1 MTEQMVSTKA
11 LQQWVQDALTA
22 AGSNDTEAQ
31 LTAKNLVLAN
41 LSGHDSHGVG
51 MMARYTK
58 SFLGG
63 ELKLNQKIQ
72 LVVDTGPMVIAECSM
87 GMGQSVGHQAIDV
100 GIERAREH
108 GVALL
113 GVRNAHHIGRI
124 GHWAEQAI
132 EAGMVSMHFV
142 NATIKTPIVAPH
154 GGSEARFLTN
164 PFTVG
169 IPRRDGEPLVLDFAT
184 SSIAH
189 GKARVA
195 LNKGVEVPEGTTI
208 GPDGQPTNDPGV
220 LFNEPLG
227 AIRTF
232 AQHKGHALAIVCE
245 LLGAAMIGGET
256 THPKT
261 LPDGLGITNNMLS
274 IIFDPARLGTTETFE
289 SETRSF
295 IDWVQSAKLD
305 EVGQE
310 LGGILMPGDPERRM
324 RAERAA
330 SMPVD
335 AGTMAELTEVAR
347 QISAHS
353 GKPVADPAQLPA

>member
-1 MTEQMVSTKA
+1 MAEQLVSTKA
-11 LQQWVQDALTA
+11 MQQWIHDVLIA
-22 AGSNDTEAQ
+22 AGSNETEAA
-31 LTAKNLVLAN
+31 LTAQNLVLAN

-63 ELKLNQKIQ
+63 ELKLNQTIK
-72 LVVDTGPMVIAECSM
+72 LVVDTGPMVIADCNM
-87 GMGQSVGHQAIDV
+87 GMGQSVGHQALDV
-100 GIERAREH
+100 GIERAKEH

-132 EAGMVSMHFV
+132 EAGLVSMHFV

-154 GGSEARFLTN
+154 GGAEARFLTN

-169 IPRRDGEPLVLDFAT
+169 IPRRDGDPLVLDFAT

-195 LNKGVEVPEGTTI
+195 LNKGVQLPEGTTI
-208 GPDGQPTNDPGV
+208 GPDGKPSTDPAV
-220 LFNEPLG
+220 LYDEPLG

-245 LLGAAMIGGET
+245 LLGAAMIGGQT

-274 IIFDPARLGTTETFE
+274 IIFDPGKLGTAEVFE
-289 SETRSF
+289 SETKTF
-295 IDWVQSAKLD
+295 IEWVQSAKLD
-305 EVGQE
+305 EVGKE
-310 LGGILMPGDPERRM
+310 LGGILMPGDPERQM
-324 RAERAA
+324 RKTRAK
-330 SMPVD
+330 SIPVD
-335 AGTMAELTEVAR
+335 AGTMAELSEVAR
-347 QISAHS
+347 QIGAHS